1 MMDIK
6 KPGVLPVQRG
16 TTRDQARLTSA
27 STPSC
32 VGYSLDCACVTD
44 HPNRDFYNAGFAD
57 VVDKVDVADFVFP
70 RGGEA
75 PGGVPLNLLL
85 CARRYVH

>member
-1 MMDIK
+1 MPEHPHHRVWI
-6 KPGVLPVQRG
+6 G
-16 TTRDQARLTSA
+16 
-27 STPSC
+27 
-32 VGYSLDCACVTD
+32 LDCACVAD
-44 HPNRDFYNAGFAD
+44 HPNRDFFTAGFAD

-85 CARRYVH
+85 CARRYVY

>member
-1 MMDIK
+1 M
-6 KPGVLPVQRG
+6 
-16 TTRDQARLTSA
+16 
-27 STPSC
+27 
-32 VGYSLDCACVTD
+32 
-44 HPNRDFYNAGFAD
+44 YNAGFAD

-75 PGGVPLNLLL
+75 PGGVPLTLLLCARRYMYFVDVANFVFPRGGEAPGGVPLTILL